1 MGETGLGK
9 GIAKSEGRHISGPA
23 ALKPA
28 DEAPRVWI
36 NSTTQWSLAATENLA
51 LIREPLPAQVPGAR

>member
-9 GIAKSEGRHISGPA
+9 GIAKSERSISGPA

-28 DEAPRVWI
+28 EEAPRVAS
-36 NSTTQWSLAATENLA
+36 STIQWSLAATEDPA
-51 LIREPLPAQVPGAR
+51 LSPGALPPQAPSAR

>member
-28 DEAPRVWI
+28 EEAPRVAS
-36 NSTTQWSLAATENLA
+36 STIQWSLAATENPA
-51 LIREPLPAQVPGAR
+51 LSPGALPPQAPGAR